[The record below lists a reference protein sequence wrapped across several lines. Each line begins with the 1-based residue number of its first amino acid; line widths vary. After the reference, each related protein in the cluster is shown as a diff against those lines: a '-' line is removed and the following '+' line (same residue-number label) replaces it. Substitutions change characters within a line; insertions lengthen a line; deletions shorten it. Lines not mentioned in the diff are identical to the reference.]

1 MITIFLIVMLIIGVR
16 IKLSYEMEES
26 YFSLNVIIFGGIYV
40 LRLRLKIIDGFL
52 NFSINNGRMRRV
64 TLPPPSREKVETVI
78 PSLPKIT
85 LHNARFYVRFGV
97 ESAITSSVV
106 SSTIKLALLYLKHSN
121 KIVLKNSSLNVVT
134 DFGDDVLKLNVDFTL
149 KFALLKIIFFVLR
162 IIIGKRKKGG
172 NYGTQSDRR
181 TDVEYTR

>member
-1 MITIFLIVMLIIGVR
+1 MITIFLIIMLIIGVR
-16 IKLSYEMEES
+16 VKLSYAMEES

-64 TLPPPSREKVETVI
+64 MLPEPSKEKFEIVI
-78 PSLPKIT
+78 PSFPKIT
-85 LHNARFYVRFGV
+85 LHNARFYVRFGT
-97 ESAITSSVV
+97 ESAVTSSVV
-106 SSTIKLALLYLKHSN
+106 GNTVKLILLYLKHSN
-121 KIVLKNSSLNVVT
+121 RIVLKDSSLSVIT
-134 DFGDDVLKLNVDFTL
+134 DFGDDVLKLNIDFTL
-149 KFALLKIIFFVLR
+149 KFALIKIIFFVLR

-172 NYGTQSDRR
+172 NYGAQSDRR